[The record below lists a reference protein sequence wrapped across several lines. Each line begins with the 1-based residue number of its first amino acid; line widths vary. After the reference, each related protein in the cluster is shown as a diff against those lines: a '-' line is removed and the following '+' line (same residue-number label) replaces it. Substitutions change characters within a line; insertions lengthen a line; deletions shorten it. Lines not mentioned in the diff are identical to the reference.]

1 MNVVKRMDGI
11 IRELGG
17 FNPSSRVLLLTLY
30 LSLLSPVYIVLL
42 SFSTLLDLPDEV
54 VSSSLVIG
62 FIGQVAT
69 SALMLYLLSTV
80 NQLADNIAEY
90 TSLVA
95 DLIMEKTG
103 LRVDPL
109 EAASREFKRGFRTYI
124 EWYPLAILVGLVS
137 LLSYRTLLYAIIL
150 FELYSALNAFFLAQA
165 KVSIEGIADYLNLV
179 EEQISAV
186 IETRKTS
193 LSIRVVL
200 EDKVIAYGSLLFNSI
215 TPVACYKLLLV
226 LGSIVDKLRGF
237 HVEVKYVLTMKEFV
251 KTGR

>member
-1 MNVVKRMDGI
+1 MSVVKRMDGI

-17 FNPSSRVLLLTLY
+17 FNPSSRALLSTLY
-30 LSLLSPVYIVLL
+30 LSLLSPVYIILL
-42 SFSTLLDLPDEV
+42 SFSALLNLPDEV

-62 FIGQVAT
+62 FIGQAAT

-109 EAASREFKRGFRTYI
+109 EAASREFKRGFRTYM

-137 LLSYRTLLYAIIL
+137 LLSYRTLIYAVIL

-165 KVSIEGIADYLNLV
+165 KVSIEGIVDYINLV
-179 EEQISAV
+179 EEEISAV

-193 LSIRVVL
+193 LSTRIDL
-200 EDKVIAYGSLLFNSI
+200 EDKAIAFGSLLFNSI
-215 TPVACYKLLLV
+215 TPIACYKLLLT
-226 LGSIVDKLRGF
+226 LGSIVDKFRGF

-251 KTGR
+251 KPGG